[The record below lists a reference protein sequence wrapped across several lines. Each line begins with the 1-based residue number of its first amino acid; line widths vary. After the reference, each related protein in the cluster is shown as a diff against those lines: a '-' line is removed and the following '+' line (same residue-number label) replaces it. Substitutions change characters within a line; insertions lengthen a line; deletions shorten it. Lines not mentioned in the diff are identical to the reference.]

1 VTSLNRRA
9 FLTAS
14 AGAIAAPSL
23 LANCGSKTSPAAG
36 GASGTGTASGG
47 TELIRF
53 NQDGYFVPGKQ
64 RLPIG
69 LADARGAVVT
79 EGPAT
84 LTGRVTDMAGTP
96 VGGELVAARG
106 GKDMPRPFWL
116 FDMAADKPGQYV
128 LQVDVPGGRKTL
140 AFTVNTPA
148 QVPTP
153 KPGDPLLYV
162 DTPTVADPRGIN
174 PICTRNPICPFHT
187 TSLTSLRGVG
197 KPVLFIISTPAFCQ
211 FAVCGPV
218 LDFVI
223 AEQVRFGDRL
233 AVVHSEVYT
242 DETKDKVT
250 PTVEAY
256 GVSFEPVLYLA
267 DANGTV
273 VERWDV
279 LFDQAQLAKALDAL
293 VH

>member
-1 VTSLNRRA
+1 
-9 FLTAS
+9 
-14 AGAIAAPSL
+14 
-23 LANCGSKTSPAAG
+23 
-36 GASGTGTASGG
+36 
-47 TELIRF
+47 
-53 NQDGYFVPGKQ
+53 
-64 RLPIG
+64 
-69 LADARGAVVT
+69 LADAKGTVITA
-79 EGPAT
+79 GPAM
-84 LTGRVTDMAGTP
+84 LAGRVTDMAGKA
-96 VGGELVAARG
+96 VGGELIAQRG
-106 GKDMPRPFWL
+106 GKDLPRPFWL
-116 FDMAADKPGQYV
+116 FEMTADKPGQFQ
-128 LQVDVPGGRKTL
+128 LQVDVPGGRKTM
-140 AFTVNTPA
+140 AFTVNTPE

-153 KPGDPLLYV
+153 KPGDQLLFV
-162 DTPTVADPRGIN
+162 DTPTIADPRGVK

-187 TSLTSLRGVG
+187 TSLKALQGVG

-223 AEQVRFGDRL
+223 AEQRRFGDRL

-242 DETKDKVT
+242 DETKDKIT

-273 VERWDV
+273 VDRWDV